1 MAYHVSCL
9 RVCFCQ
15 NLDMEETTR
24 IICNPVQYD
33 ADDIKHATLLLA
45 TIQEA
50 KDRIQETKDRVSQI
64 EYLFLTKI
72 YSSLQSKFE
81 SLKKFQDEWKSKE
94 TNLLLQIETLR
105 AENQQTIEENRSL
118 KLDRE
123 KPSKEKEEKI
133 NQLRDEVTSIQLR
146 SNELERMLD
155 QKSKEI
161 DERTEVHNKVLEVVR
176 SKDRVIV
183 SIQKQ
188 LKESEESRN
197 VAVAKVTDFEK
208 RVGELQEGLREK
220 IEQVAKGNELKRNL
234 FKKIELQTSEI
245 LNNEKLLNDQ
255 EEEKKLMLA
264 KLKCVEENVGQL
276 QKDLLTKNEE
286 VEDCVREKKLLL
298 RKMIGLEEKVNEL
311 QEDLRAGEAAKRR
324 DSMGKFHQ
332 EIESITSDL
341 LAERKKYGDLTAAYK
356 SLKSQHTYL
365 RTKYGLT
372 RDNMLPQNKLE
383 DESDILRND
392 QNPSTFHGMM
402 LLPFPFPLFLFV
414 SHVELLNIVF

>member
-1 MAYHVSCL
+1 MAYHVTYL

-24 IICNPVQYD
+24 TICYPVQHD
-33 ADDIKHATLLLA
+33 ADDIKLATLLLA

-50 KDRIQETKDRVSQI
+50 KDRIQETKDRVLQI
-64 EYLFLTKI
+64 EYVFLAKI
-72 YSSLQSKFE
+72 YPSLQSKFE

-94 TNLLLQIETLR
+94 SNLLLQIETLR

-118 KLDRE
+118 KLDRD

-161 DERTEVHNKVLEVVR
+161 DERKEVYNKLLEVVK
-176 SKDRVIV
+176 SKNSVIV

-197 VAVAKVTDFEK
+197 VVVAKVSDLEK

-286 VEDCVREKKLLL
+286 VEDCVTEKKLLL

-341 LAERKKYGDLTAAYK
+341 LAEKKKYGDLTAAYK

-372 RDNMLPQNKLE
+372 RDNMLHQNKLE

-392 QNPSTFHGMM
+392 QNTSTFHGMM
-402 LLPFPFPLFLFV
+402 L
-414 SHVELLNIVF
+414 